1 MSHPGMRVFPRVEGT
16 PSAIRERF
24 AHLPT
29 AILSDSMSRLT
40 GTSGLSPIHGRKKLV
55 GNAVTIKTRPGDN
68 LMIHQAIDLLKA
80 GDVLVVDGG
89 GCLDNALVGELL
101 MLMAI
106 EKGATGFVMDAAI
119 RDVAAFRDAAFPCFA
134 RGVTHR
140 GPFKDGPGEVNV
152 PITVDRM
159 VVHPGDVVVGD
170 EDGLVA
176 IRPEDAE
183 TVLAQA
189 ALQAQKEAEIKARIL
204 SHSYESEW
212 LAPLLQQRGLKR

>member
-1 MSHPGMRVFPRVEGT
+1 
-16 PSAIRERF
+16 
-24 AHLPT
+24 
-29 AILSDSMSRLT
+29 MSRLT

-68 LMIHQAIDLLKA
+68 LIIHQAIDLLKA

-106 EKGATGFVMDAAI
+106 EKGVTGFVMDAAV